1 MDITTRNIEQCDAV
15 SVLNAILDV
24 YDKPT
29 AKEVTLQQGI
39 SQILAAVQANA
50 GIPTETIPSTTSSQ
64 ELAPNTLYIFAS
76 RTSNLTLTLGTPIVG
91 KANEYHCFIVCGST
105 APTVTWPSGISWNG
119 GDAPTIAADKT
130 YEISILNNVA
140 AFFEI

>member
-1 MDITTRNIEQCDAV
+1 MAKVSLRQGLRSLYNSLLGRVKTLEGAV
-15 SVLNAILDV
+15 GGKADTIQ
-24 YDKPT
+24 
-29 AKEVTLQQGI
+29 TL
-39 SQILAAVQANA
+39 
-50 GIPTETIPSTTSSQ
+50 TIPSTTASQ

-76 RTSNLTLTLGTPIVG
+76 RSTALTLTLGTPIAG
-91 KANEYHCFIVCGST
+91 IANEYHLFLVADSTT

>member
-1 MDITTRNIEQCDAV
+1 MSLQDKYIEQCQAEE
-15 SVLNAILDV
+15 VLSAIIYGLVQNPVNRAMTKMDQV
-24 YDKPT
+24 
-29 AKEVTLQQGI
+29 I
-39 SQILAAVQANA
+39 AAVQANA
-50 GIPTETIPSTTSSQ
+50 GVPTLTIPNTTVSQ

-76 RTSNLTLTLGTPIVG
+76 RTSNLTLTLGSPIVG

-105 APTVTWPSGISWNG
+105 APTITWPTGISWNG

>member
-1 MDITTRNIEQCDAV
+1 MSLQNRQIEQCTAEE
-15 SVLNAILDV
+15 VLSAIIYGLVQNPVNRAMTKMDQV
-24 YDKPT
+24 
-29 AKEVTLQQGI
+29 I
-39 SQILAAVQANA
+39 AAVQANA
-50 GIPTETIPSTTSSQ
+50 GVPTLTIPNTTVSQ

-76 RTSNLTLTLGTPIVG
+76 RTSNLTLTLGSPIVG

-119 GDAPTIAADKT
+119 GNAPTIAADKT